1 MIICGKFRLLY
12 SFPQDSLQLH
22 SAKNRDINVVP
33 RILWVHD
40 FGKLNAVLFDQKVL
54 SGLKNVYRNNPKAV
68 LFIDQHF
75 VGTLRCYTWNTSVM
89 VNSAA
94 IE

>member
-1 MIICGKFRLLY
+1 MV
-12 SFPQDSLQLH
+12 SFNFYAVFPKDSSQLH
-22 SAKNRDINVVP
+22 SVKNRDINVVP
-33 RILWVHD
+33 RILWVHG
-40 FGKLNAVLFDQKVL
+40 FGKLNAVLFDQKVV
-54 SGLKNVYRNNPKAV
+54 GRLKNVYRNNPKAV